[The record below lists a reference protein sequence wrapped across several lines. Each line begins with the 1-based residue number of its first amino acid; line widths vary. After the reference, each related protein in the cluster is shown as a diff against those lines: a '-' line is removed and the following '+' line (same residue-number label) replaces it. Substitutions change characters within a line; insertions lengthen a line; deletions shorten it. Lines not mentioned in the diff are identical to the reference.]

1 MRHSP
6 DRDWIITDRIMKMLE
21 MEEVRMTV
29 VMNNGESIVKFEFA
43 SS

>member
-1 MRHSP
+1 
-6 DRDWIITDRIMKMLE
+6 MKMLE
-21 MEEVRMTV
+21 KEEVRMAV